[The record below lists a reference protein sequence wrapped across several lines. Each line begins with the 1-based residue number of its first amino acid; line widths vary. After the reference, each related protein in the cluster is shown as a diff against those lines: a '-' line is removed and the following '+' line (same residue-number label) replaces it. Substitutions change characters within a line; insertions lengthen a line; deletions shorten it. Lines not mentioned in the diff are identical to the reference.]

1 MIASMRVALWISSEL
16 NNEVSADDI
25 FDVLLGN
32 ITSPLS
38 LIDDVKI
45 LALEYEDKL
54 RSFNER

>member
-1 MIASMRVALWISSEL
+1 MRVALWISSEL